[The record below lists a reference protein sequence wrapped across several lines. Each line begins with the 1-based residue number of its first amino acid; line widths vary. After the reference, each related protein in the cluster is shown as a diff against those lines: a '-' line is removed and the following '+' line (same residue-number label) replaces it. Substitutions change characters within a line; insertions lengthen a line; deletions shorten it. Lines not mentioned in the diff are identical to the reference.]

1 MSQGSS
7 EFDLIARYFCLGVP
21 SVWDSQGIGD
31 DCAIVKIGDTSVAI
45 TVDTVALGT
54 HFLLDA
60 DPYTVGRK
68 ALAVNLSDLAAAGAV
83 PRAFFLAISLPSAD
97 EAWLKRFS
105 CGLKEEASRYGC
117 SLLGG
122 DTTRSV
128 MVDGKAASTT
138 MTITAMGEGNCLR
151 TRQGAQVG
159 DDIWVSGTLGD
170 AYTALKMRW
179 GHWTESLTDYLA
191 SRMDTPTPRVALGQ
205 ALNGLATA
213 AADISD
219 GFLADLGHIL
229 ERSGVGAKINADA
242 FARSV
247 DLARLPL
254 AKQYEAALTGG
265 DDYELVWTAPRA
277 CREKIATLSTQ
288 ACPISRVGEIVE
300 QGLVVVDSQNRPV
313 CFERAG
319 FDHFG
324 K

>member
-68 ALAVNLSDLAAAGAV
+68 ALAVNLSDLAAAGVV

-229 ERSGVGAKINADA
+229 ERSVVGAKINADA

-277 CREKIATLSTQ
+277 CREQIAALSTQ

-300 QGLVVVDSQNRPV
+300 QGFAVVDSQNRSV